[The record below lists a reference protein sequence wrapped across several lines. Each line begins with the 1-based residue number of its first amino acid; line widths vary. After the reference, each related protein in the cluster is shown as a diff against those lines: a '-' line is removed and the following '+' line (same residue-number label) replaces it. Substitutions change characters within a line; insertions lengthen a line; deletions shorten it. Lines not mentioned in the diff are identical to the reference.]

1 MYSAL
6 DNKTIVS
13 LQRERVVSEVQA
25 VIMNY
30 KAQLLHLKGQRK
42 QKSKHEP
49 RLEFYNNRNVIDVLS
64 RLIDYQL
71 DHITIKV

>member
-1 MYSAL
+1 M
-6 DNKTIVS
+6 
-13 LQRERVVSEVQA
+13 SEVQA

-30 KAQLLHLKGQRK
+30 RAQLLHLKGQRK

-49 RLEFYNNRNVIDVLS
+49 KLESYNNRNIIDVIS
-64 RLIDYQL
+64 RLIVYEL

>member
-1 MYSAL
+1 M
-6 DNKTIVS
+6 
-13 LQRERVVSEVQA
+13 VSEVQ
-25 VIMNY
+25 VNMNY

-49 RLEFYNNRNVIDVLS
+49 KLESYNNRNIIDVIS
-64 RLIDYQL
+64 QLIVYEL